1 MRRTEGIP
9 PFQESINATPDLW
22 PTGHTMLKVSDISIF
37 YDGLQA
43 IASVSLEI
51 KTQEFVCI
59 LGPNGAGKSTLLKAI
74 MGLLIPREGTIH
86 FEGAAIHQLPPHR
99 VAEMGIALIPEE
111 GWLFSQMNVEE
122 NLLMGAYTK
131 SARGRL
137 REQMDF
143 VYHLFPLLEE
153 RKFQQA
159 QTLSGGERQML
170 AIGRGLMAR
179 PRLLMLDEPSLGLA
193 PKVVRGILDTLAR
206 IHQDHQ
212 TTILL
217 TEQNIYHALRLSQRG
232 YVLENGRVAMED
244 SSQALLRS
252 EHIKKNYLGL

>member
-1 MRRTEGIP
+1 
-9 PFQESINATPDLW
+9 
-22 PTGHTMLKVSDISIF
+22 MLKVSNISVF

-74 MGLLIPREGTIH
+74 TGLLVPREGTIH
-86 FEGAAIHQLPPHR
+86 FEGAAIHQRPPHR

-111 GWLFSQMNVEE
+111 GWLFPQMNVKE

-131 SARGRL
+131 SARGSL

-143 VYHLFPLLEE
+143 VFHLFPHLEE

-179 PRLLMLDEPSLGLA
+179 PKLLMLDEPSLGLA
-193 PKVVRGILDTLAR
+193 PRVVRDILDTLAR
-206 IHQDHQ
+206 IHREQQ

-232 YVLENGRVAMED
+232 YVLENGTMAMEGSGED
-244 SSQALLRS
+244 LLRS